1 MADLVACTTS
11 CWRDWRVSSVAA
23 YKYRL
28 LNVFAESPLA
38 GNALCVFED
47 ARGMSDELMQALAL
61 QFNLSETT
69 FSLPSQEATARARIF
84 SPVTEFPFAGHPT
97 LGSAAVARDLYDAG
111 EHVTLEMKA
120 GIIPVTC
127 QDDVFTLKANAPKW
141 RPVAESAEE
150 LGRLVNLPASAIAE
164 SPLWMDTGFEQLL
177 IPLRSAEAL
186 REASV
191 NPALAARYAN
201 EQGQIKI
208 YLWAGTAP
216 VHARFFFTRGPGMIG
231 EDPGTGSA
239 CANLG
244 GWMRATGRALPLNV
258 TVRQGDHL
266 GRPCRLHLSVDAEQN
281 IFVGGRVVEIGR
293 GEVCL

>member
-1 MADLVACTTS
+1 M
-11 CWRDWRVSSVAA
+11 A

-28 LNVFAESPLA
+28 LNVFAESSLA

-69 FSLPSQEATARARIF
+69 FLLPSQQATARVRIF
-84 SPVTEFPFAGHPT
+84 SPMTEFPFAGHPT
-97 LGSAAVARDLYDAG
+97 LGSAAVVRDHHEAA
-111 EHVTLEMKA
+111 EHITLEMKA
-120 GIIPVTC
+120 GIIPVAC
-127 QDDVFTLKANAPKW
+127 RGEVFTLKANAPRWK
-141 RPVAESAEE
+141 RVEASANE
-150 LGRLVNLPASAIAE
+150 LGQLVSLPASAIAE
-164 SPLWMDTGFEQLL
+164 SPVWMDTGFEQLL

-186 REASV
+186 RDAAI

-208 YLWAGTAP
+208 YLWAGENP

-244 GWMRATGRALPLNV
+244 GWMIATGQALPLYL
-258 TVRQGDHL
+258 TVHQGDHL
-266 GRPCRLHLSVDAEQN
+266 GRPCRLHLTVDAEQN

-293 GEVCL
+293 GEVHL